1 MENKPIRKQQRRGEA
16 ALRRTAYMLHQYHQ
30 LKKITKIQN
39 GDYAEATD
47 RYNWS
52 MRWYELIRE
61 ILEEWRETTPNDA
74 TIIMEIFGIGTER
87 VPRTVLSA
95 AMRHHY
101 SESTVYK
108 LRKDFITEITI
119 TAAARGL
126 LNIK

>member
-1 MENKPIRKQQRRGEA
+1 MEYKPVKKWQRRGVA
-16 ALRRTAYMLHQYHQ
+16 ATRRTVYMLRQYHQ

-52 MRWYELIRE
+52 MRWYEIIRE
-61 ILEEWRETTPNDA
+61 VLEEWRETTPNDA
-74 TIIMEIFGIGTER
+74 KIIMEIFGIGTER
-87 VPRTVLSA
+87 IARTVISA

-101 SESTVYK
+101 AESTVYK
-108 LRKDFITEITI
+108 LRKEFITEITI
-119 TAAARGL
+119 VAAARGL